1 VGIISTSDGKE
12 TAAADKENTMPRVEN
27 AGDAVTQWCQATG
40 NGSSLY
46 EVCQDCLQCGLV
58 DTLQPYVGDPDGEW
72 MILLDESPGDFNCEV
87 CGKKTE

>member
-1 VGIISTSDGKE
+1 
-12 TAAADKENTMPRVEN
+12 MPRVEN